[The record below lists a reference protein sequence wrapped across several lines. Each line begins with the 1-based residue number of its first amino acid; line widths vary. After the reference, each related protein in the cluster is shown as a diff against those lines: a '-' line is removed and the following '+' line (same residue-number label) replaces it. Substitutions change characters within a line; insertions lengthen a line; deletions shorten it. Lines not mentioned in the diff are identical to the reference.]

1 VKILKTKMEKRNLEN
16 PTEYNTQGTITT
28 LTDLG
33 NLTNE
38 VTEKR
43 QIDGLYTSKQGLGVP
58 IVIPQEGKQITT
70 AI

>member
-1 VKILKTKMEKRNLEN
+1 MEKRNLEN
-16 PTEYNTQGTITT
+16 PTKYNTQGTITT

-43 QIDGLYTSKQGLGVP
+43 QIDVLYTSK
-58 IVIPQEGKQITT
+58 
-70 AI
+70 